1 MQILVPSITFFS
13 CFFGQSRT
21 HFVVILKESSSM
33 EYPGKHLSHSAN
45 DELHEAHR
53 LSEHAETNAKLFFV
67 KPK

>member
-1 MQILVPSITFFS
+1 
-13 CFFGQSRT
+13 
-21 HFVVILKESSSM
+21 M